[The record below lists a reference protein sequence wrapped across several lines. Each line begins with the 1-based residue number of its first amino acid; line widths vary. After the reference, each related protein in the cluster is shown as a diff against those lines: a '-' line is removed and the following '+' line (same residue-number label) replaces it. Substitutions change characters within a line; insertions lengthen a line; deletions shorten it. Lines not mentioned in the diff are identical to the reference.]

1 MSGGALEQTQ
11 ESLRSHVRL
20 TEETERTRKRDLMQT
35 YFTQM
40 THCSQRFPISD
51 SKDIDD
57 FLVGLIGMATLK
69 AYKIDK
75 SCY

>member
-1 MSGGALEQTQ
+1 
-11 ESLRSHVRL
+11 
-20 TEETERTRKRDLMQT
+20 MQT

-75 SCY
+75 SCYWNLVSGVLYVTGYNILKC